1 MPRKTEA
8 EESLIAKGLELED
21 DNVDIQVV
29 AETDLA
35 SAASDEKFM
44 NEVVTVMVHPT
55 TDPNASP
62 YALLNVNGE
71 RVVVMRNVPT
81 KIKRKHLEVLARL
94 KETRWVQ
101 SVPDGFIGQID
112 QGSLRGHT
120 GLVYPFSVLEDKNPK
135 GGAWAANILAEP
147 A

>member
-8 EESLIAKGLELED
+8 EQSLIARGLELED

-29 AETDLA
+29 SQTDLG
-35 SAASDEKFM
+35 SVAADEKFM
-44 NEVVTVMVHPT
+44 NEMVKVVIHPT

-71 RVVVMRNVPT
+71 RVVVLRNTPT
-81 KIKRKHLEVLARL
+81 DIKRKHLEVLARL

-135 GGAWAANILAEP
+135 GGTWVANILAEP